1 MDCYSVFCRKADAE
15 ALIKGSGKYPNITGT
30 VRFYRVCGG
39 VMVAAEVGGLPAGEK
54 PCGGRIFG
62 FHIHAGTECSGNEE
76 APFANAKGHYNP
88 HNCEHPY
95 HAGDMPPLFGVNG
108 KAFLAFMTDRF
119 NVTDIIGKAVILHG
133 MPDDFHTQPSGNAGE
148 MIACGI
154 VESVCR

>member
-1 MDCYSVFCRKADAE
+1 MDYYSVFSRKADA
-15 ALIKGSGKYPNITGT
+15 AVCIKGSRKYPSITGK
-30 VRFYRVCGG
+30 VRFYQMCGG
-39 VMVAAEVGGLPAGEK
+39 VMMTAEVGGLPIGEK

-62 FHIHAGTECSGNEE
+62 FHIHDGTECSGNKD

-119 NVTDIIGKAVILHG
+119 NVTDIIGKAVIIHG

-154 VESVCR
+154 VESSCR